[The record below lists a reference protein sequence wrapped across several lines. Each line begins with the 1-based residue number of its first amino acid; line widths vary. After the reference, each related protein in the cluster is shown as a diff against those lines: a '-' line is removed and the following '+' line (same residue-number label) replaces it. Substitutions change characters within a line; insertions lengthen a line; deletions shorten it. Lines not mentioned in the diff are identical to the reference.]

1 MAMRLDNANFSRMW
15 ARQQIFIMVSVMVY
29 AIFWAI
35 GQPGSIGINLI
46 YSLTLGNVTLWLLDR
61 AEFMYC
67 KQGRFRWA
75 VYLLAVLAITP
86 LAVFL
91 ASTLAFWADTR
102 PLGGHFEM
110 FPRSDL
116 FWRYQRTS
124 WKFPF
129 IVTVFVAIVV
139 QLFTRAKARLESRNC
154 ELQRSVELEMAK
166 RELQDQELERAREIQ
181 QQLLPKRL
189 PQVPG
194 FEIAATWQPARVVGG
209 DYFDVISLSRN
220 KVAICIADVVGKSV
234 SAALL
239 MANVQATVR
248 AFASESAPPSWVCS
262 RVNSVLCSNIAPGK
276 FVTFFYGVL
285 DGERRTFRYTNAGHL
300 PPILL
305 KPIGASLRLENGG
318 ALLGVFPDWKY
329 EDSLV
334 RLDAGDRLIFFTDG
348 ITEAA
353 NRDGDEF
360 GEDRLLAAITSAKA
374 HSAPN
379 LNDLLLSSVRNF
391 CDSQLQDDA
400 TLVTIAAL
408 RAGAQ
413 NGEASE
419 AVLSSRA

>member
-1 MAMRLDNANFSRMW
+1 
-15 ARQQIFIMVSVMVY
+15 MVSVVVY

-35 GQPGSIGINLI
+35 GQPGPIGINLI
-46 YSLTLGNVTLWLLDR
+46 YSLTLGNVTLSLLDR
-61 AEFMYC
+61 LEFLYC
-67 KQGRFRWA
+67 KQGRCRWA
-75 VYLLAVLAITP
+75 AYMALLLAITP
-86 LAVFL
+86 MAVFL

-110 FPRSDL
+110 LPRSDL

-154 ELQRSVELEMAK
+154 ELQRNVELEMAK
-166 RELQDQELERAREIQ
+166 RELQEQELERAREIQ
-181 QQLLPKRL
+181 QQLLPKTL

-194 FEIAATWQPARVVGG
+194 FEIAASWEPARIVGG
-209 DYFDVISLSRN
+209 DYFDVISLSPN
-220 KVAICIADVVGKSV
+220 KVAVCIADVVGKSV

-248 AFASESAPPSWVCS
+248 AFASESAAPSWVCS

-276 FVTFFYGVL
+276 FVTFFFGIL
-285 DGERRTFRYTNAGHL
+285 DGERCTFRYTNAGHL
-300 PPILL
+300 PPILF

-329 EDSLV
+329 EDSLM

-353 NRDGDEF
+353 SRSGEEF
-360 GEDRLLAAITSAKA
+360 GEERLLQMIRSAAE

-379 LNDLLLSSVRNF
+379 LNRALLNAVKQF
-391 CDSQLQDDA
+391 CESQLQDDA

-408 RAGAQ
+408 PWTAEEHESWQ
-413 NGEASE
+413 
-419 AVLSSRA
+419 AVLAWRP